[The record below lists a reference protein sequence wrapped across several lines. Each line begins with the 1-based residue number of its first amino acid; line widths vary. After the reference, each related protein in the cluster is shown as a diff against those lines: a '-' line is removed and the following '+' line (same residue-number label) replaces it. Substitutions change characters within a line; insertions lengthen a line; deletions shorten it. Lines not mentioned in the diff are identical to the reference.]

1 MMDRPIIYAGA
12 VPFDTDLLRLG
23 RYAKEGLGRFAE
35 MLVGS
40 QTIMASGL
48 ICQMSDSD
56 LSVTIG
62 RGAIMAPDALDA
74 AHIGG
79 ISAGL
84 DADFSA
90 TQALFYNDAPQT
102 LTIPLTGVDIT
113 LYAVCRVQDDTLDV
127 LPFYN
132 AEKPDQTMAGPDNR
146 GKALPTRRTGRI
158 SFAAGVS
165 APSAAGAIIVP
176 LYVMSIPAGIG
187 TLSSI
192 VPRQSG
198 VFLPALPELAT
209 MSFAQQISQPQAL
222 CVASQILTIPE
233 WARQVELRVIG
244 GGGGG
249 ASSNA
254 LTPEV
259 GSFSGGGGGA
269 GGDCWGIYSVDP
281 ARNASLSVTVGQGGA
296 AGQRGGPSFVTYDGT
311 PFLTSDGGGS
321 AYFAAAQMA
330 LGGDGGGTGGGTLW
344 NQTGGGG
351 SDGQNG
357 TVVFAGN
364 GANGPWGGGG
374 KAGYLLGAN
383 ATRYGAGG
391 GGAYSTR
398 VAGQTAVGGRGYQGL
413 VIYRFLH

>member
-1 MMDRPIIYAGA
+1 MDRPIIYAGA

-48 ICQMSDSD
+48 ACQTCDSD

-74 AHIGG
+74 ARIGG
-79 ISAGL
+79 VSAGL
-84 DADFSA
+84 DADFSV
-90 TQALFYNDAPQT
+90 TQALFYNDAAQT
-102 LTIPLTGVDIT
+102 LAIPLTGVDIT

-158 SFAAGVS
+158 SFVAGAS

-176 LYVMSIPAGIG
+176 LYLMSVPAGAA
-187 TLSSI
+187 TLGAV
-192 VPRQSG
+192 VPQKST
-198 VFLPALPELAT
+198 VFLPALPDLAT

-222 CVASQILTIPE
+222 CVASQILTIPG

-254 LTPEV
+254 LTPEA
-259 GSFSGGGGGA
+259 GSFQAAVA
-269 GGDCWGIYSVDP
+269 GPVAI
-281 ARNASLSVTVGQGGA
+281 
-296 AGQRGGPSFVTYDGT
+296 AGVSMRSIPPKMRRFRSR
-311 PFLTSDGGGS
+311 S
-321 AYFAAAQMA
+321 AQAAA
-330 LGGDGGGTGGGTLW
+330 LVSVGDRA
-344 NQTGGGG
+344 
-351 SDGQNG
+351 S
-357 TVVFAGN
+357 
-364 GANGPWGGGG
+364 
-374 KAGYLLGAN
+374 
-383 ATRYGAGG
+383 
-391 GGAYSTR
+391 
-398 VAGQTAVGGRGYQGL
+398 
-413 VIYRFLH
+413 

>member
-1 MMDRPIIYAGA
+1 MDRPIIYAGA

-35 MLVGS
+35 MLLGG
-40 QTIMASGL
+40 QTIMAAGL
-48 ICQMSDSD
+48 ACQVSDSN

-62 RGAIMAPDALDA
+62 RGTIMAPDALDA
-74 AHIGG
+74 ARIGG

-84 DADFSA
+84 DADHSV
-90 TQALFYNDAPQT
+90 TQALFYNDMDQT
-102 LTIPLTGVDIT
+102 LTVPLTGVDIT

-158 SFAAGVS
+158 GFVAGTS
-165 APSAAGAIIVP
+165 APSASGAIVVP
-176 LYVMSIPAGIG
+176 LYVLSVPAGVD
-187 TLSSI
+187 TLSAI
-192 VPRQSG
+192 VPRKSA
-198 VFLPALPELAT
+198 VFLPSLPELAT

-222 CVASQILTIPE
+222 CLASQILTIPG

-254 LTPEV
+254 LTPES

-269 GGDCWGIYSVDP
+269 GGDCWGIYAVDP
-281 ARNASLSVTVGQGGA
+281 AKNAALSVTVGPGGST
-296 AGQRGGPSFVTYDGT
+296 GQRGGPSFVTYNGT
-311 PFLTSDGGGS
+311 PFLTSDGGGPG
-321 AYFAAAQMA
+321 YFATSQTAM
-330 LGGDGGGTGGGTLW
+330 GGDGGGTGGGTLW
-344 NQTGGGG
+344 NQTGGAG

-357 TVVFAGN
+357 SVVFAGN

-383 ATRYGAGG
+383 ATRHGAGG

-398 VAGQTAVGGRGYQGL
+398 VAGQTAAGGRGYQGL